1 MRQTISYINL
11 GDVLKHMGFAFGQ
24 IGDIMDMGFYEVSY
38 GAALPG
44 RDAPFTLIG
53 NGYALQCIID
63 GQDGLQ
69 EADRKTEEEL
79 TEKFWEMVGDDDFIN
94 VEG

>member
-11 GDVLKHMGFAFGQ
+11 GDVLEHMGFTASDVA
-24 IGDIMDMGFYEVSY
+24 DIMDMGFYDVSH
-38 GAALPG
+38 G
-44 RDAPFTLIG
+44 DAPFTLIG
-53 NGYALQCIID
+53 NNYALQCIVD

-69 EADRKTEEEL
+69 EADRKTEAEL
-79 TEKFWEMVGDDDFIN
+79 TEKFWQVVGEDDFIN